1 MCNSHRRC
9 PGGECP
15 EAREAHNARRRHNRK
30 LREGAA
36 RYARDVLQDTAEARR
51 VAKLPPGQAKE
62 WALERGLGTDVLGTS
77 PHRFGRHKAAAPKPA
92 DAGGRIGRPVP
103 DQAAQPGAAA
113 DPGGPLIIQISG
125 QRLAQLQA
133 HFAAPAPAVPPRHQ
147 QRPSPEQQ
155 SPQLAAQINTQLIRQ
170 GANPVERLM
179 LDSTPEHVQILG
191 EGSGV
196 NTTYRVDLGNGMVG
210 YHKPLVDIDEENR
223 LLEREFGQDNPGQ
236 QQIHEVAAWRVAER
250 LGRPWSDMVAPC
262 VLREV
267 NGKLGSL
274 SLERAGETCAS
285 PIYVAQETPH
295 DMRAAAFFDA
305 LVGQQ
310 DRHMGNYLYDRAHK
324 RLTLIDH
331 GFSFAKPGDPQPS
344 SFLQGYRLGRSPEL
358 SGEEKGALHRL
369 LDSPDSFGLDGLLEP
384 ARIEA
389 MRSRARRMLA
399 SGLLCGRA

>member
-15 EAREAHNARRRHNRK
+15 EARDAHNARRRHNRK

-62 WALERGLGTDVLGTS
+62 WALQRGLGTDALGTS
-77 PHRFGRHKAAAPKPA
+77 PHRFGRHKAPAPEPV
-92 DAGGRIGRPVP
+92 RIGRPAP
-103 DQAAQPGAAA
+103 EQAAQPNPGA
-113 DPGGPLIIQISG
+113 DPGGPLIIQIPG

-133 HFAAPAPAVPPRHQ
+133 HFATPAPPRHQ
-147 QRPSPEQQ
+147 QQSPPPEQQ
-155 SPQLAAQINTQLIRQ
+155 SPQFVAQINTQLIRQ

-179 LDSTPEHVQILG
+179 LDSTPGSVQRLG
-191 EGSGV
+191 AGRGINS
-196 NTTYRVDLGNGMVG
+196 TYRVELGHGMVG
-210 YHKPLVDIDEENR
+210 YHKPLSEGTLKTRITE
-223 LLEREFGQDNPGQ
+223 LGFGHANPGQ

-274 SLERAGETCAS
+274 SLERSGHVGTS
-285 PIYVAQETPH
+285 SDWIGQEAPQ

-310 DRHMGNYLYDRAHK
+310 DRHAGNYLYDSDHK

-331 GFSFAKPGDPQPS
+331 GFCFANSGDPQPS
-344 SFLQGYRLGRSPEL
+344 GYLQGYRIRTGPEL
-358 SGEEKGALHRL
+358 TGEEKAALHRL
-369 LDSPDSFGLDGLLEP
+369 LDSPDTFGLEGILEP
-384 ARIEA
+384 SRVEA
-389 MRSRARRMLA
+389 MRSRARLMLR
-399 SGLLCGRA
+399 SDSLSIRT